1 MILGLSVF
9 GLIWCAVTLFVAS
22 FVRGY
27 AGFGFTAVL
36 LIGMTHVLPLA
47 EIVPLSIALEVI
59 ASLGQA
65 RGIID
70 HIRWKQLSVLLFTG
84 LIGTPIGVYLL
95 GELPDSILR
104 VSGLGFILIASFFL
118 IFMRVRP
125 LGVSLWVFAL
135 AGFAAGFVNGAT
147 ALSGLVLGL
156 FFTLTREKAAKMRAT
171 IIAYLFVTDIWTG
184 GFLIKSGFYDNLTAT
199 RILLALPVLG
209 LGVWLGSRRFG
220 ATRPEN
226 FRSVVLWIL
235 LTLST
240 AGLILIAT
248 G

>member
-1 MILGLSVF
+1 MILGLSVSS
-9 GLIWCAVTLFVAS
+9 LIWCTVTLFVAS

-36 LIGMTHVLPLA
+36 LTGMTHALPLA

-59 ASLGQA
+59 ASFGQA
-65 RGIID
+65 RGIIGD
-70 HIRWKQLSVLLFTG
+70 IRWKQLSVLLFTG
-84 LIGTPIGVYLL
+84 MIGTPIGVYMLS
-95 GELPDSILR
+95 ELPDSILQ
-104 VSGLGFILIASFFL
+104 VSGLGFILTTSFFL
-118 IFMRVRP
+118 IVTQKRP

-135 AGFAAGFVNGAT
+135 AGFAAGFANGAT

-156 FFTLTREKAAKMRAT
+156 FFTLTGENAAKMRAT

-184 GFLIKSGFYDNLTAT
+184 GILIKSGFYDNLAVT
-199 RILLALPVLG
+199 RILVALPVLG
-209 LGVWLGSRRFG
+209 LGVWLGSLWFES
-220 ATRPEN
+220 TRPEN

-235 LTLST
+235 LALS
-240 AGLILIAT
+240 AVGLIVVAI